1 MTSGRAL
8 AILLFAVGLAGS
20 LVTGAALYSRI
31 LYLSLLLVLSA
42 LLWTRLSLAGLTVHR
57 RARLQKASVGDVFEE
72 HFEIVNTSR
81 FLSYSVVVE
90 NQSSMPGASGS
101 RLLTRIGGRQARS
114 YIARTWLTRR
124 GRFPLGPTMLTT
136 GDPFG
141 IFRASRKFTSNEAVV
156 VLPMLFEVAGFP
168 MPPGLLP
175 GGQVIRR
182 KSLDI
187 TPHASGVREYVNGD
201 PLKRIHWPTTA
212 RRRQLMVKEFEQD
225 PRAEVWIFLDIQ
237 KSVHAERPYEL
248 PQARLDWLFSKR
260 PKFTLPPSTL
270 EYSLSIA
277 ASLTRYYIKQ
287 KRAVGLVAAG
297 RAYTSIPAEYSERQE
312 GKILETL
319 AYLEAEGR
327 LSLAGLAGAQAGQL
341 SAGSS
346 VILITPT
353 TSPELLVAVDDL
365 QRRHLHP
372 VVVQIMADTFGGK
385 RGAEALVKALTERG
399 VPVCP
404 IPCGADLGQTLSSF
418 GAVHMAQETRTW
430 RRPVLSHLT

>member
-1 MTSGRAL
+1 MKSGRVL
-8 AILLFAVGLAGS
+8 VVLLFAVGLMGS
-20 LVTGAALYSRI
+20 LITGAALYSRL
-31 LYLSLLLVLSA
+31 LYLSILLVLFA

-72 HFEIVNTSR
+72 HFEITNTSR

-90 NQSSMPGASGS
+90 NQSPMPGASGS

-124 GRFPLGPTMLTT
+124 GRFLLGPTMLTA

-141 IFRASRKFTSNEAVV
+141 IFRASRRFAGSDAVV
-156 VLPMLFEVAGFP
+156 VLPMLFEVGSFP

-187 TPHASGVREYVNGD
+187 TPHASGVREYVHGD

-225 PRAEVWIFLDIQ
+225 PRVEVWIFLDVQ
-237 KSVHAERPYEL
+237 KSIHAERPYEL
-248 PQARLDWLFSKR
+248 PQARLDWLFGRR

-270 EYSLSIA
+270 EYAISIA
-277 ASLTRYYIKQ
+277 ASLTHYYIGQ
-287 KRAVGLVAAG
+287 KRAVGLVSAG
-297 RAYTSIPAEYSERQE
+297 RTYTSIPAEHSERQE

-327 LSLAGLAGAQAGQL
+327 LSLAGLVGAQAGQL
-341 SAGSS
+341 STGSS
-346 VILITPT
+346 IILITPT
-353 TSPELLVAVDDL
+353 TSSDLLIAVDDL
-365 QRRHLHP
+365 QRRSLHP
-372 VVVQIMADTFGGK
+372 VVVLLMAETFGGK
-385 RGAEALVKALTERG
+385 RGAEALAKALTDRG

-404 IPCGADLGQTLSSF
+404 VSCDADLGQTLSQF
-418 GAVHMAQETRTW
+418 GAGHSAKDSRTW
-430 RRPVLSHLT
+430 QRPVLSHLT

>member
-1 MTSGRAL
+1 MTSGRVL
-8 AILLFAVGLAGS
+8 AVILFTVGLAGS
-20 LVTGAALYSRI
+20 LITGAALYSRI
-31 LYLSLLLVLSA
+31 LYLGILLVLSA
-42 LLWTRLSLAGLTVHR
+42 LLWTRLSLVGLTVHR
-57 RARLQKASVGDVFEE
+57 RARLQKASVGDAFEE

-124 GRFPLGPTMLTT
+124 GRFPLGPTLLTT

-141 IFRASRKFTSNEAVV
+141 IFRASRQFSSRETVV
-156 VLPMLFEVAGFP
+156 VLPMLFEVESFP
-168 MPPGLLP
+168 APPGLLP

-182 KSLDI
+182 KSLDV

-225 PRAEVWIFLDIQ
+225 PRTEIWIFLDIQ
-237 KSVHAERPYEL
+237 KTVHVERPHEL
-248 PQARLDWLFSKR
+248 PQAQLDWLFGKR

-270 EYSLSIA
+270 EYAVSIA
-277 ASLTRYYIKQ
+277 ASLTHYYIGQ

-297 RAYTSIPAEYSERQE
+297 RTYTSIPAEHSERQE
-312 GKILETL
+312 SKILETL
-319 AYLEAEGR
+319 AYLEADGR

-341 SAGSS
+341 PTGSS
-346 VILITPT
+346 VILITPS
-353 TSPELLVAVDDL
+353 TSPDLLVAVDDL
-365 QRRHLHP
+365 QRRSLHP
-372 VVVQIMADTFGGK
+372 VAVQIMADTFGGK
-385 RGAEALVKALTERG
+385 RGADSLLRALTDRG
-399 VPVCP
+399 VMVCP
-404 IPCGADLGQTLSSF
+404 IYCDADLGQALSSF
-418 GAVHMAQETRTW
+418 GAGHMAQEPRTW
-430 RRPVLSHLT
+430 QKPVLSHLT